1 MSFKI
6 AIASGKGGTGKTS
19 ISVTLHHFIQKHIT
33 KDIQLVDCDVEEP
46 NDILFYPEAKK
57 KKAQKITQLIP
68 KIDTDKCVFCKK
80 CADYCEFNAISIIP
94 DAKLAEVNASLCHSC
109 GACVVACEHQAITEI
124 EHTIGKTNYY
134 QQDNHTFLVEGVLK
148 IGSPMQTMVI
158 KEIKN
163 HVDPKNTITLYDA
176 PPGTSCPVV
185 ETISDTD
192 YVILVTEPTPFGLHD
207 LKLMVALLYE
217 IQKPFGLIV
226 NKAGLGNND
235 VYDYIKQENIELLG
249 EIPFDPGYAKKYAKG
264 DLLTH
269 INDEIS
275 DTYLHITNEIKRRMN
290 LC

>member
-19 ISVTLHHFIQKHIT
+19 ISVTLHHFLQKHIT
-33 KDIQLVDCDVEEP
+33 KNIQLVDCDVEEP

-80 CADYCEFNAISIIP
+80 CADFCEFNAINIIP
-94 DAKLAEVNASLCHSC
+94 NAQLAEVNTNLCHSC
-109 GACVVACEHQAITEI
+109 GACTVACEYEAITEI
-124 EHTIGKTNYY
+124 EHPIGKTNYY
-134 QQDNHTFLVEGVLK
+134 QQDNHISLIEGVLK

-158 KEIKN
+158 KEIKS

-207 LKLMVALLYE
+207 LKLMIALLDK

-235 VYDYIKQENIELLG
+235 VYEYIKQKNIELLG
-249 EIPFDPGYAKKYAKG
+249 EIPFDHDYAAKYAKG
-264 DLLTH
+264 DLL
-269 INDEIS
+269 INISEEIS
-275 DTYLHITNEIKRRMN
+275 DIYNHITNALKRRIH